1 MDSLASIN
9 RESPVVSIDN
19 GSSQSSANLD
29 QWLIQMMLDLLMKMM
44 SASPSFSSP
53 SSSSSSSSSSGTSNG
68 GSTGSSQSSS
78 STVPTVSSNNAA
90 QAVASDL
97 EQRYGLTPTQ
107 AAGVLG
113 NMQQESSMECN
124 VNQGGNRGEP
134 NGDCSGGAGYG
145 LAQWDGSRKQGEI
158 DYAKEHHLDPG
169 SLQANIGFMNQELDG
184 PYSKTIRDIKQ
195 TSTADGAARVWE
207 KDYEQAGIPD
217 MGNRDQYAD
226 DFLRQ
231 GL

>member
-1 MDSLASIN
+1 MMNTLAPID
-9 RESPVVSIDN
+9 REVSAFPIDN
-19 GSSQSSANLD
+19 GNGSGQLSMNMDQLLIELVLNLLMSMVSSANSG
-29 QWLIQMMLDLLMKMM
+29 M
-44 SASPSFSSP
+44 A
-53 SSSSSSSSSSGTSNG
+53 GTSGASGGGTANG
-68 GSTGSSQSSS
+68 GTAGASHPST

-97 EQRYGLTPTQ
+97 EQRYGLTPPQ

-124 VNQGGNRGEP
+124 VNQGGSRGEP
-134 NGDCSGGAGYG
+134 NRDCSGGAGYG
-145 LAQWDGSRKQGEI
+145 LAQWDGSRKQGEL
-158 DYAKEHHLDPG
+158 DYAKEHGLDPG

-195 TSTADGAARVWE
+195 TSTADQAARVWE
-207 KDYEQAGIPD
+207 QDYEQAGIPD

-226 DFLRQ
+226 DFLKQ

>member
-1 MDSLASIN
+1 MTNTLAPID
-9 RESPVVSIDN
+9 REVCAFPIDN
-19 GSSQSSANLD
+19 GSGQLSTNVE
-29 QWLIQMMLDLLMKMM
+29 QWLIELILNLLMKMV
-44 SASPSFSSP
+44 
-53 SSSSSSSSSSGTSNG
+53 SSSDSGMWGASG
-68 GSTGSSQSSS
+68 GSGGAGDSTTGASQPSS
-78 STVPTVSSNNAA
+78 STVPAGSSNNAA

-124 VNQGGNRGEP
+124 VNQGGRTGEP
-134 NGDCSGGAGYG
+134 NRDCSGGAGYG

-158 DYAKEHHLDPG
+158 DYAKEHGLDPG

-195 TSTADGAARVWE
+195 TSTTDQAARVWE
-207 KDYEQAGIPD
+207 QDYEQAGIPD
-217 MGNRDQYAD
+217 MGNRDQYAN
-226 DFLRQ
+226 DFLKQ

>member
-1 MDSLASIN
+1 MMTTLAPID
-9 RESPVVSIDN
+9 REASPFPTNSGSGEFSADVDQLLID
-19 GSSQSSANLD
+19 
-29 QWLIQMMLDLLMKMM
+29 IIFDLLMAMEF
-44 SASPSFSSP
+44 PHG
-53 SSSSSSSSSSGTSNG
+53 SGTSGGASGTPSGGAAG
-68 GSTGSSQSSS
+68 GSGPST

-124 VNQGGNRGEP
+124 VNQGGRRGAP

-158 DYAKEHHLDPG
+158 DYAREHHLDPG

-195 TSTADGAARVWE
+195 TSTADQAARVWE
-207 KDYEQAGIPD
+207 QDYEQAGIPD

-226 DFLRQ
+226 AFLKQ